1 MLSHSRVRKK
11 IHSVGRLVGWSVGRS
26 VCHNCIKG
34 RKITLV
40 TYCSLTK
47 YTPVMIYDIGICLY
61 IFIYYTWEKLKNDG
75 NQKLQLLFRRVF
87 PLTLGWFS
95 PFYVVFWHF
104 GSFLAIL
111 SSFLPLWG
119 GQTPVTPVAWSV
131 DHFESILA
139 ASKNCVMGFN
149 DLKYLVEYLW

>member
-1 MLSHSRVRKK
+1 MYVYFKK
-11 IHSVGRLVGWSVGRS
+11 YFKSAKLRLLFF
-26 VCHNCIKG
+26 CIAPAVLPLLKKFYFLLLELL
-34 RKITLV
+34 RL
-40 TYCSLTK
+40 
-47 YTPVMIYDIGICLY
+47 
-61 IFIYYTWEKLKNDG
+61 KLNSIPGKNSNDG
-75 NQKLQLLFRRVF
+75 NQKLQMLFMRIF
-87 PLTLGWFS
+87 PLILCWFW
-95 PFYVVFWHF
+95 PFYVVFSHF